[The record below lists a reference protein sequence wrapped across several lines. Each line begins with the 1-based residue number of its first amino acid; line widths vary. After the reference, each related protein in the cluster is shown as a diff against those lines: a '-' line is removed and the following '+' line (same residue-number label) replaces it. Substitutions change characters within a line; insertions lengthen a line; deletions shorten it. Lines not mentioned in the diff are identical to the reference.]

1 MMPFVSSET
10 TIYAACVATGCMAM
24 LEIVRKVNEPVTKET
39 LAFSDVSTKLAYKG
53 YKTTAIRIHIQA
65 VWSAFA
71 FILVLAVILLSLALL
86 GSNAL
91 EGLTM
96 LLKPCMGWIL
106 GIITLVIVTKSSRP
120 YRTAL
125 IIALSIC
132 LGYWTFHNPELK
144 NSSWVMAPLLGGL
157 FMVGPSLSLMLQG
170 KALAHPEEKTN
181 NWEVDSD
188 VELKGALAGCVA
200 GFLAGVG
207 TSSLVALL
215 ALPEEEDYLALQT
228 AADASNNFF
237 AILGF
242 VLIGSTRSGTVAAI
256 AATGAA
262 VSPYDGALYLSLI
275 LAGMLVG
282 QRLIKGLVL
291 LPTTNKLTPIVLI
304 GTITLVIK
312 STGFTG
318 LLVMGAAW
326 QLSILAKSW
335 KVPNQ
340 ALLTTMM
347 GPVMLYYLIGI

>member
-1 MMPFVSSET
+1 
-10 TIYAACVATGCMAM
+10 
-24 LEIVRKVNEPVTKET
+24 
-39 LAFSDVSTKLAYKG
+39 
-53 YKTTAIRIHIQA
+53 
-65 VWSAFA
+65 
-71 FILVLAVILLSLALL
+71 
-86 GSNAL
+86 
-91 EGLTM
+91 
-96 LLKPCMGWIL
+96 
-106 GIITLVIVTKSSRP
+106 
-120 YRTAL
+120 
-125 IIALSIC
+125 
-132 LGYWTFHNPELK
+132 
-144 NSSWVMAPLLGGL
+144 
-157 FMVGPSLSLMLQG
+157 MLQG

-318 LLVMGAAW
+318 LLVMAAAW